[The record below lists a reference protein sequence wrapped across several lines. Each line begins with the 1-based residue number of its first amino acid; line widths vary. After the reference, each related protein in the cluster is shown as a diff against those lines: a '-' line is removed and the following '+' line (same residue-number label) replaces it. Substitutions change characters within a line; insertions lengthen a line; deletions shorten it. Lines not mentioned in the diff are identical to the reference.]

1 MENLINIKRKMIQE
15 SEKLDEE
22 LDFATELIFAQVGLL
37 RWLIAAY
44 PLASDLSL
52 VSRAGAGRAVSRQRA
67 SVCAGDGDRSSRH
80 TVHQPVLHADAAEAE
95 PRRGAEDRGG
105 DERRHGYIESLK

>member
-1 MENLINIKRKMIQE
+1 MIQE

-37 RWLIAAY
+37 KRRSPHISWLPI
-44 PLASDLSL
+44 SLSL
-52 VSRAGAGRAVSRQRA
+52 ISPPGAGRAVGRQRA
-67 SVCAGDGDRSSRH
+67 AVRAGDGDRRSRH
-80 TVHQPVLHADAAEAE
+80 ALHQPLLHADAAEAE

-105 DERRHGYIESLK
+105 DVRRHGYTETLKVIR